1 MTKGESGKPT
11 RSDAGR
17 PRPSVPAAP
26 ILSPRPERWGF
37 GSILARWDDPL
48 SWSITIGR
56 FAGYRLGLHWTIVF
70 WGVAELLLSLPK
82 DAVGPLFVLQALGA
96 TAIVLTAREAAR
108 LWVCSALGGEAE
120 YVAIWPL
127 GAISGPTMP
136 RGVRRRLVILGAPA
150 VVHGAIAAA
159 SGLALTAM
167 GSGAS
172 LAFHPLDPAATLR
185 GFFSPWVSALWWLYY
200 VNAVVFLINLAPMLP
215 LDGGRAMEAVLT
227 PRGQV
232 GGVRTTAIVGLLFA
246 GAAAVYAATQDL
258 TRVLAVALVGGLACW
273 LELRRSEFVLEPSL
287 VPEPGLGRGEA
298 GEPGLSSDA
307 EPERSSDQEP
317 EASPRAGGKPESGPV
332 RALRSEAEEERELDR
347 VLSKISQSGMAS
359 LTDEERRVLDAA
371 TAARRGGPVRPSGS
385 DGVGPAGA

>member
-1 MTKGESGKPT
+1 MTQGESGKPT

-17 PRPSVPAAP
+17 PRPSVSAGRVSSAG
-26 ILSPRPERWGF
+26 SERWGF

-48 SWSITIGR
+48 TWSIALGR

-70 WGVAELLLSLPK
+70 WAVAELLLSLPK

-96 TAIVLTAREAAR
+96 AGVVLASREAAR
-108 LWVCSALGGEAE
+108 LWVCAKLGGEAE
-120 YVAIWPL
+120 YVALWPL

-150 VVHGAIAAA
+150 VVHGAIAAM
-159 SGLALTAM
+159 SGLALTAL
-167 GSGAS
+167 GAGGS
-172 LAFHPLDPAATLR
+172 LAFNPFDPAASLR
-185 GFFSPWVSALWWLYY
+185 GFFSPWVSGVWWLYY
-200 VNAVVFLINLAPMLP
+200 VNAVVFLVNLAPMLP

-246 GAAAVYAATQDL
+246 GGGSVYAATQDL

-273 LELRRSEFVLEPSL
+273 LELRRAEFVLEPSL
-287 VPEPGLGRGEA
+287 VPELAPRREA
-298 GEPGLSSDA
+298 GERAETGLSSDA
-307 EPERSSDQEP
+307 EPEADLEPMVGKKGSSAP
-317 EASPRAGGKPESGPV
+317 MLT
-332 RALRSEAEEERELDR
+332 LRSEVEEERELDR
-347 VLSKISQSGMAS
+347 VLAKISRGGMAS

-371 TAARRGGPVRPSGS
+371 TAARRGGPAPPSRS
-385 DGVGPAGA
+385 DGVGPTGG